1 MEGEIRTAAEAL
13 RQLHEEDPWFSY
25 PDAVDLLST
34 LHASEGPALVA
45 ALHDPSTKIRTAV
58 ARALGAYPIPEARA
72 GLLQAL
78 HDPAAD
84 VRRAAIGALST
95 WDDPEVVAAL
105 RELLTTDPDFT
116 TRLAAVQGLAG
127 RPDAAAAEALTHLLA
142 SAPADDPMLLGM
154 AAEALAGF
162 GGALARA
169 PLVALLDH
177 PAAAIRQKAVEGLA
191 ALGDATAAPSL
202 RAYAARESD
211 AYLAGMA
218 QRVAADLESGR

>member
-1 MEGEIRTAAEAL
+1 MEGEMRTAAEAL
-13 RQLHEEDPWFSY
+13 HQLHEEDPWFSY

-34 LHASEGPALVA
+34 LNSGEGLALVA
-45 ALHDPSTKIRTAV
+45 ALHDPSKKIRAAV

-84 VRRAAIGALST
+84 VRRAAIGGLNA
-95 WDDPEVVAAL
+95 WDDREVVAAL
-105 RELLTTDPDFT
+105 RDLLTSDPDFY
-116 TRLAAVQGLAG
+116 TRLAADQGLAG
-127 RPDAAAAEALTHLLA
+127 RPAAGAAEALAQLLT
-142 SAPADDPMLLGM
+142 STDDPMLLGM
-154 AAEALAGF
+154 AAEALAGL
-162 GGALARA
+162 GGALARE
-169 PLVALLDH
+169 PLVTLLDH

-191 ALGDATAAPSL
+191 TLGDAAAAAPL

-218 QRVAADLESGR
+218 ARVAADLESEC